1 MRRKL
6 SRSGVRP
13 RFFRTPQRSSWGNCT
28 ATRMQQSAAVPQGA
42 AASGSTHVQH
52 GANQTMTVQVERED
66 GLEVLGLGGS
76 ARTHWNLGT
85 APLCEAAVRRGEAT
99 FA

>member
-1 MRRKL
+1 
-6 SRSGVRP
+6 
-13 RFFRTPQRSSWGNCT
+13 
-28 ATRMQQSAAVPQGA
+28 
-42 AASGSTHVQH
+42 
-52 GANQTMTVQVERED
+52 MTVQVEREY

-99 FA
+99 FAAEGPLVALTGQHTGRSPND